1 MKGLVLVL
9 EANATLASIRR
20 SPAVTASI
28 RSTFNIIKQNTAV
41 PASLLVIDAIATR
54 QFVDERVP

>member
-9 EANATLASIRR
+9 EANATLASIHR